1 MHGRAQ
7 NPVETKTPEPL
18 AYRINDASRAL
29 GVGRTKLYELAAQGR
44 LKLVQDWRPHS
55 GASGLAPQ
63 APSGSRLRW
72 YAPGDRGRSLRDAS
86 TNRCPAK

>member
-44 LKLVQDWRPHS
+44 LKLVRI
-55 GASGLAPQ
+55 G
-63 APSGSRLRW
+63 
-72 YAPGDRGRSLRDAS
+72 GRTLVPADSLRRLLQD
-86 TNRCPAK
+86 PD